1 MAAEAELNVDDLRA
15 LAHKLDATGQVDVDD
30 SATETEDRE
39 SEDVES
45 STTEVE
51 QTEPT
56 QDELD
61 KEEAEAS
68 DKDGAESSD
77 TSEPKTKQQKDEQR
91 FDRNWK
97 KLEERRAEVERKE
110 KEIAEREK
118 QAAQA
123 VKPKDLRDQMD
134 TDGYSVRDYEF
145 AAKKFKEDGDE
156 TLAAQA
162 EQKGRTLYYHA
173 FQNAWRSNMNEMID
187 QYPDLSDSR
196 KPFTQ
201 ACDKVLETL
210 PFLKTIPDGCKYA
223 VRIALGDTSD
233 SLVSELKAEN
243 GKLKK
248 EVERL
253 NKSTRLSGSLPSK
266 LPQGKTFDNMSDKE
280 RLDHLR
286 DLAAAAD
293 REEL

>member
-1 MAAEAELNVDDLRA
+1 MAAEAELNVEDLRA
-15 LAHKLDATGQVDVDD
+15 LAHKLDATGEVDIED
-30 SATETEDRE
+30 SATETEDRA
-39 SEDVES
+39 SEDVDS

-56 QDELD
+56 QDELEEAD
-61 KEEAEAS
+61 KESA
-68 DKDGAESSD
+68 KDGAESSD
-77 TSEPKTKQQKDEQR
+77 TSEPKSKQQKDEER

-123 VKPKDLRDQMD
+123 VKSKDLRDQMD

-156 TLAAQA
+156 NLAAQA

-173 FQNAWRSNMNEMID
+173 FQGAWRSNMNEMID

-233 SLVSELKAEN
+233 SLVSELRQEN

-253 NKSTRLSGSLPSK
+253 NKSSRLSGSLPSK
-266 LPQGKTFDNMSDKE
+266 MPQGKTFDTMSDKE

-293 REEL
+293 REEF